1 MPGKKREESKQSERG
16 ERRERT
22 PKNVHHINGK
32 LDCSRCG
39 NGWTVVDLNP
49 ERKVVT
55 CPVCNFPNDI
65 LEAIKRAS

>member
-1 MPGKKREESKQSERG
+1 MTEDRKSRKEQKPKKV
-16 ERRERT
+16 
-22 PKNVHHINGK
+22 VHLNGK

-55 CPVCNFPNDI
+55 CPVCNFSNDI
-65 LEAIKRAS
+65 LEAIKRAA